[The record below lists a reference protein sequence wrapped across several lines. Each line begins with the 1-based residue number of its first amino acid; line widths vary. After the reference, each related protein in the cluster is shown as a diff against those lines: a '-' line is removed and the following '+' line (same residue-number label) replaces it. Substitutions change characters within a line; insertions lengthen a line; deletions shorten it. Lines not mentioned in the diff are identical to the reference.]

1 MTSGLRRWRLAAAI
15 WAAVIFASGMVPT
28 QSTVAAV
35 SGGHDT
41 AVTTAA
47 HFAVYA
53 VLGFMLGVA
62 LSGWTP
68 DGWGVL
74 GALAL
79 AAVLGG
85 AIEVIQGPLSYR
97 DAQLA
102 DFLVDVA
109 GAAVGLAV
117 FSAVARGRRSR
128 SRPG

>member
-1 MTSGLRRWRLAAAI
+1 MTGSRSWRLAAAI
-15 WAAVIFASGMVPT
+15 WAAAIFVSGVVPT

-35 SGGHDT
+35 SGGHDS
-41 AVTTAA
+41 AVTTTA

-62 LSGWTP
+62 LSGWTL
-68 DGWGVL
+68 DARGLVT
-74 GALAL
+74 ALAF
-79 AAVLGG
+79 AAALGG
-85 AIEVIQGPLSYR
+85 AIELIQGPLSYR

-102 DFLVDVA
+102 DFRVDVA

-128 SRPG
+128 SHPG

>member
-1 MTSGLRRWRLAAAI
+1 MTRGLLRWRLAAAI
-15 WAAVIFASGMVPT
+15 WAAAIFVSGVVPT
-28 QSTVAAV
+28 QSMVTAV

-62 LSGWTP
+62 LSGWIV
-68 DGWGVL
+68 DARGVL
-74 GALAL
+74 VALVL

-85 AIEVIQGPLSYR
+85 AIEVIQGRLSYR

-128 SRPG
+128 SHPG